1 MLKYKFE
8 HTKPEANTMLKRNQ
22 NGNKAQSQPKF
33 DTQPEKD
40 IEFGEDIAKII
51 TGLWNS
57 QDKPGKIYVK
67 GYRIHHGA
75 IGFIGA
81 LACAFLRKPTAYGF
95 FKHLAD
101 DDKRDA
107 KEWFARERVRD

>member
-1 MLKYKFE
+1 LLKYRFA
-8 HTKPEANTMLKRNQ
+8 HTKPEANIMLRRIQ
-22 NGNKAQSQPKF
+22 NGNKAPPQPKS

-40 IEFGEDIAKII
+40 IEFGEDIAKIL
-51 TGLWNS
+51 TSLWNS
-57 QDKPGKIYVK
+57 QDKPRKIYVK

-81 LACAFLRKPTAYGF
+81 LACTFLRKPTAYGF

-101 DDKRDA
+101 DDKHDA
-107 KEWFARERVRD
+107 KEWFARERLRN